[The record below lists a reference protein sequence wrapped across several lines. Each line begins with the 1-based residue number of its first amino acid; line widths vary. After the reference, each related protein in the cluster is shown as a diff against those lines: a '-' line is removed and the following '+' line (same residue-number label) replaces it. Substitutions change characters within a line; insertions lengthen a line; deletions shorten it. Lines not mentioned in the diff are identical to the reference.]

1 MLITA
6 FGQTRGGRDAGLITL
21 ENETVR
27 CLITTYGGALVS
39 LEVPDAEGR
48 RRDIVLGFDSIK
60 AYEEQNKYIGA
71 LIGRYANRIGGSG
84 FTLDG
89 KRYRL
94 DPNEPPNHLH
104 GGSGGFDKRVWD
116 AYEIPDGVQLTLS
129 SPDLE
134 GGYPGNLGV
143 SVSYRLE
150 GKKLILQYEAVS
162 DRDTICNLTNHSYFN
177 LNGHGAGT
185 AMGHMLKLYSREF
198 TPVSGSSC
206 ITTGEL
212 LPVEGMPMDF
222 RSFRRLG
229 ERIDSD
235 YEQLVF
241 GGGYDHN
248 WVVEGMPGVLR
259 PAAEVYSPESGI
271 FMRVDTTMPGIQLY
285 TGNYLDGCPAG
296 KGGAVYGKRD
306 ALCLETQFYPDS
318 PNKPGFPQPTLRRG
332 EVWRQETVFSFDTVE
347 QG

>member
-21 ENETVR
+21 ENETVK

-48 RRDIVLGFDSIK
+48 PRDIVLGFDSIE

-116 AYEIPDGVQLTLS
+116 AYEIPNGVQLTLS

-134 GGYPGNLGV
+134 GGYPGNLEV

-162 DRDTICNLTNHSYFN
+162 DGDTICNLTNHSYFN
-177 LNGHGAGT
+177 LNGHGAARLWGT
-185 AMGHMLKLYSREF
+185 
-198 TPVSGSSC
+198 C
-206 ITTGEL
+206 
-212 LPVEGMPMDF
+212 
-222 RSFRRLG
+222 
-229 ERIDSD
+229 
-235 YEQLVF
+235 
-241 GGGYDHN
+241 
-248 WVVEGMPGVLR
+248 
-259 PAAEVYSPESGI
+259 
-271 FMRVDTTMPGIQLY
+271 
-285 TGNYLDGCPAG
+285 
-296 KGGAVYGKRD
+296 
-306 ALCLETQFYPDS
+306 
-318 PNKPGFPQPTLRRG
+318 
-332 EVWRQETVFSFDTVE
+332 
-347 QG
+347 

>member
-1 MLITA
+1 
-6 FGQTRGGRDAGLITL
+6 
-21 ENETVR
+21 
-27 CLITTYGGALVS
+27 
-39 LEVPDAEGR
+39 
-48 RRDIVLGFDSIK
+48 
-60 AYEEQNKYIGA
+60 
-71 LIGRYANRIGGSG
+71 
-84 FTLDG
+84 
-89 KRYRL
+89 
-94 DPNEPPNHLH
+94 
-104 GGSGGFDKRVWD
+104 
-116 AYEIPDGVQLTLS
+116 
-129 SPDLE
+129 
-134 GGYPGNLGV
+134 
-143 SVSYRLE
+143 
-150 GKKLILQYEAVS
+150 
-162 DRDTICNLTNHSYFN
+162 
-177 LNGHGAGT
+177 
-185 AMGHMLKLYSREF
+185 MGHMLKLYSREF

-212 LPVEGMPMDF
+212 LPVEGTPMDF

-271 FMRVDTTMPGIQLY
+271 FMRVDTMMPGIQIY

-296 KGGAVYGKRD
+296 KGGAVYRKRD

-318 PNKPGFPQPTLRRG
+318 PNKPGFPQPILRRG